1 MKNFWKKLNKPIL
14 ALAPMAG
21 YTTSSFRQICKYH
34 GADVVYSEL
43 ASATALNFEGKKT
56 LKFLEFDKSERP
68 YVVQLF
74 GNDPKYFRNAAKF
87 VSEKVK
93 PDGIDINMGCPAK
106 KVFSNGS
113 GAALMNN
120 TEKARK
126 IIIETLN
133 GTKLPVSIKIRAKV
147 GNVTAYKFVK
157 KLNNLPISAIMIHG
171 RSLKQ
176 GFTGAINYDQ
186 IKKVKSIVNIPVLAN
201 GGVNTPEDAK
211 KMLDRTVA
219 DGIGIARGALTK
231 PWLFSQTK
239 EFLEKGE
246 YQEFSF
252 EEIKKATI
260 KHAKMSYKS
269 KGKHGIIEMRKY
281 LIWYFRGFKNAK
293 EARKKLVKVESVEDI
308 RKNLNVFK

>member
-1 MKNFWKKLNKPIL
+1 
-14 ALAPMAG
+14 
-21 YTTSSFRQICKYH
+21 
-34 GADVVYSEL
+34 
-43 ASATALNFEGKKT
+43 
-56 LKFLEFDKSERP
+56 
-68 YVVQLF
+68 
-74 GNDPKYFRNAAKF
+74 
-87 VSEKVK
+87 
-93 PDGIDINMGCPAK
+93 
-106 KVFSNGS
+106 
-113 GAALMNN
+113 
-120 TEKARK
+120 
-126 IIIETLN
+126 
-133 GTKLPVSIKIRAKV
+133 
-147 GNVTAYKFVK
+147 
-157 KLNNLPISAIMIHG
+157 PISAIMIHG